1 MVCIIFKCLKA
12 LKNQEELRGNLMGNF
27 LKFIGILVM
36 IGSIII
42 STMVGDFWF
51 IALPTIFT
59 LGAITMGIG
68 RGIDLLEEIKDK
80 NNTNS

>member
-1 MVCIIFKCLKA
+1 
-12 LKNQEELRGNLMGNF
+12 MGNF

-59 LGAITMGIG
+59 LGAITMGVG
-68 RGIDLLEEIKDK
+68 RGIDLLQEIKDK